1 MRSARERATGCF
13 WINTWAAG
21 VGVWT
26 CEWHGDERMSLRL
39 GSGQAYHNE
48 IAWHG
53 LMFVNTGGHAEARR
67 KYFHS

>member
-1 MRSARERATGCF
+1 MFLDQHMDSWSGRVDCER
-13 WINTWAAG
+13 
-21 VGVWT
+21 
-26 CEWHGDERMSLRL
+26 HGDERMSLRL